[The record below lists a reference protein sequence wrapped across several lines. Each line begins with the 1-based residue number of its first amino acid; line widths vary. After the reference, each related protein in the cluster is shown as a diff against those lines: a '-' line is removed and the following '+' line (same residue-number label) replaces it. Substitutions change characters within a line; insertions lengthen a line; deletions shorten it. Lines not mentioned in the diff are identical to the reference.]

1 MAPPSSISF
10 NSVEFGKMIRKKR
23 KELNYTSEKLSED
36 CNLCDRSLRNIE
48 LGKSTPKLDTAM
60 RIMNVLQIEPE
71 ILSKY
76 IISEES
82 TADE

>member
-10 NSVEFGKMIRKKR
+10 NSVEFGKMIRKKH

-60 RIMNVLQIEPE
+60 RIMNALQIEPE